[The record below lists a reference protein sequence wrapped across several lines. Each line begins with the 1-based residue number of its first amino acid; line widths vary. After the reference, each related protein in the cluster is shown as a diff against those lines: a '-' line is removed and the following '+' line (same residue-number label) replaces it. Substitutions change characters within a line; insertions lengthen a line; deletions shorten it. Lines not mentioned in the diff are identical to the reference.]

1 MSFRE
6 LDVVYV
12 AQLLTSTRPVD
23 GTGAVVRQPR
33 VGDLGTIV
41 NVLGEN
47 AFTVECVDEGG
58 LTLWLADFLTE
69 ELEARLDAAK
79 TRP

>member
-1 MSFRE
+1 M
-6 LDVVYV
+6 
-12 AQLLTSTRPVD
+12 
-23 GTGAVVRQPR
+23 RQPR